1 MKKIIN
7 IVKNITVLLF
17 GALCAFT
24 FNSCK
29 DEVEDVSIPV
39 SGVSLN
45 LNELKIQEGVEYQLI
60 PTITPEDATNKQLQ
74 WSVSEQSP
82 AECIE
87 VDSESGK
94 ISPLKAGN
102 AVVTV
107 TTVDGGFTAS
117 CNVEIVKEK
126 IPVESIT
133 IPQSQ
138 RIEIGQEYTFEP
150 VIIPDAPTSKELVW
164 CLSDVNPAGCLT
176 IDENGTITGKAVGT
190 ATVNVEAKDGKG
202 AKASC
207 KVEILEEIVE
217 ATSVELDKE
226 SLDINLGDAS
236 VQLIATVIPE
246 NAINSEVVWEVVDAQ
261 PANCITLDNGL
272 VTPVEEGTATVKV
285 TVKDTELSA
294 ECKVTVKIPGR
305 EGLWSDK
312 SEEIAPEGNI
322 YKVTNGGQLYY
333 ALKNMKDNQT
343 VQLQNDINLLSA
355 YWTPVDVMGSGSTQA
370 KRRFIDGNGFSIIGL
385 CVDASQYSDYS
396 KTYVAFFGEFKHS
409 LVYDLNFESPEIIT
423 KDKTTDAAV
432 IVAKG
437 NFAGVYNCKV
447 TDAKITAN
455 AGVTLDVAGIAAD
468 VSNGFAI
475 AGCLFQGNVQGTF
488 KADAFGGLTGFAGKT
503 MIVASIVDCNYDI
516 DATNKGLFLARSG
529 AAGTA
534 PNRTIGCYYA
544 GSDDVS
550 SLKFVA
556 DRENNATD
564 VLACSNNKFDGM
576 DINEVNKTLNG
587 DQGYAAATIP
597 GGKNVNCI
605 LLQLDGT
612 YKYNYIKNTGAD
624 KDKYPYIVDNVA
636 K

>member
-7 IVKNITVLLF
+7 IVKNITILL

-24 FNSCK
+24 LNSCK

-39 SGVSLN
+39 NGVSLN
-45 LNELKIQEGVEYQLI
+45 LNELKIQEGVEYQLT

-74 WSVSEQSP
+74 WSVGELSP

-87 VDSESGK
+87 VDPETGK
-94 ISPLKAGN
+94 ISPLKAGT

-150 VIIPDAPTSKELVW
+150 IITPEAPTSKELVW
-164 CLSDVNPAGCLT
+164 SLSDVNPTGCLT

-202 AKASC
+202 AKANC

-226 SLDINLGDAS
+226 SLEINLGDAP
-236 VQLIATVIPE
+236 VQLKATVIPE
-246 NAINSEVVWEVVDAQ
+246 NAINTEVVWEIVNAQ

-312 SEEIAPEGNI
+312 SEGIAPEGNI
-322 YKVTNGGQLYY
+322 YKVKNGGQLYY

-396 KTYVAFFGEFKHS
+396 KTYVAFFGEFKHA

-423 KDKTTDAAV
+423 NDKTTDAAV
-432 IVAKG
+432 IVARG

-447 TDAKITAN
+447 TDAKITAD
-455 AGVTLDVAGIAAD
+455 AGTTLDMAGLAAD
-468 VSNGFAI
+468 FSNGCAL
-475 AGCLFQGNVQGTF
+475 AGCMFHGEVFGSVNAV
-488 KADAFGGLTGFAGKT
+488 AFGGLVGFAGKS
-503 MIVASIVDCNYDI
+503 MIVASYVDCNFDVN
-516 DATNKGLFLARSG
+516 ASNKGLFLARSG
-529 AAGTA
+529 AASTA

-544 GSDDVS
+544 GTVDVS

-556 DRENNATD
+556 DRENTAAD
-564 VLACSNNKFDGM
+564 VISCSNNKFEGM
-576 DINEVNKTLNG
+576 AIDKVNEALNG
-587 DQGYAAATIP
+587 DQGYASSTI
-597 GGKNVNCI
+597 GGVAGVNCI
-605 LLQLDGT
+605 LLQLDTT
-612 YKYNYIKNTGAD
+612 YKYNYTNNSGAD
-624 KDKYPYIVDNVA
+624 KDKYPYIVENVA